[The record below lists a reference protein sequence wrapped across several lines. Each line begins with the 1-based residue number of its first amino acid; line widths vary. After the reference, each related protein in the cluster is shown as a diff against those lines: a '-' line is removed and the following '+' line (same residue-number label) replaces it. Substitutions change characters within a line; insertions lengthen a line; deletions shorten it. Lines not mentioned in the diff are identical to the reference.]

1 MRRPS
6 YFYSV
11 TDRRAK
17 TLTPAV
23 LTTLQTSEQTKRGMA
38 EIARLKSEGKDIR
51 PGKEMLAVVTW
62 GARYEEGS
70 PRGTEGALDTGLFF
84 IDCDHLKERPTE
96 VYYRLLNG
104 RSIQD
109 ETRRQQVEQTMRE
122 HVKGAH
128 VTPSGEGL
136 RIIMTKLLPGK
147 DNEANIEAF
156 KKMHAADPAIATVD
170 MKVKNIG
177 HPSYVPIL
185 DYWIYFDN
193 AILNEDNEE
202 KEEEGAAA
210 PRAAATE
217 PAAAAE
223 GTETSDELRGDY
235 RLRLTYDAEGFP
247 IGSDGKRL
255 QTMYRGHQLTEIRD
269 NIVTLLG
276 GKPEEGDRNRRTYRV
291 LSSMAPIVDYRE
303 EVLQTL
309 IPYWGLTWDE
319 VEQVASSASK
329 RRLSETLSY
338 PLWKVLREMGIDD
351 ASMQVDEDDEDAD
364 LLMIREE
371 QQTQEQLPPLA
382 PVFKQ
387 WVGRAPRDYVEMIYF
402 SVLFSMSCLASKL
415 RARYLDGRIHSPS
428 LFITVEGPPG
438 SGKSWA
444 GDVCEMLLEPMIAD
458 DMKALD
464 KQMEYERELKRCRN
478 AKKQPEDPQIIQRI
492 LDPTIS
498 VTAFLKQNY
507 QNKGLHAV
515 TICPEVDTMVKQHSR
530 GAWGQLSDLY
540 RLAFENAVAGQK
552 FMSENSFSGRARV
565 YYNLLVTGTPQSM
578 KKFFRNVEDGLV
590 TRTIP
595 IVIPDQFG
603 ARNPVWKPWTELQ
616 LKVIRDTVEK
626 TYRELSMTED
636 DRVADEHMM
645 ELGWLNEAMDEWLE
659 EQRLQAIKEMS
670 HARDQYRRRAAN
682 DGFRAGMVIYYLLG
696 EKPTQEIKKKVIA
709 NARYVSTYAVES
721 LIAKYGRETE
731 EVFAAKEK
739 RSSKTIILYDLMPE
753 EFSREQLKQKMQEL
767 DMRTKSRDVV
777 WRWSS
782 SKLIEVM
789 PDGRI
794 RKLRAEEPKPQKS
807 QKPKV
812 QKAKVEKAKAV
823 PKPKVQKAKAVP
835 KPKAKAGK
843 KKASQT
849 S

>member
-38 EIARLKSEGKDIR
+38 EIARLQSAGQDIR

-193 AILNEDNEE
+193 AILNEDYEE
-202 KEEEGAAA
+202 KEKGGAAA

-659 EQRLQAIKEMS
+659 EQRLNAIKEMS

-731 EVFAAKEK
+731 EVFVAKEK

-782 SKLIEVM
+782 SKLVEVM

-794 RKLRAEEPKPQKS
+794 RKLRAEEPKPQTS
-807 QKPKV
+807 QKPKAV
-812 QKAKVEKAKAV
+812 RKPKAEKA
-823 PKPKVQKAKAVP
+823 
-835 KPKAKAGK
+835 KAKAGK